1 MEYEVTLLAAAERE
15 LRKLPPEIRPRLIES
30 LKSLTN
36 PRQPGVRKLQGSE
49 IAGVCESVITE

>member
-36 PRQPGVRKLQGSE
+36 PHKPSPTRSQE
-49 IAGVCESVITE
+49 IAG